1 MPTTKQR
8 LLQAYKSGDMAS
20 LRGLAQQMRAI
31 EHRANKLRVVTPVAV
46 PEPLPL
52 PPPEPVVRREEL
64 VRVIEKTM
72 APDEQIL
79 ELQRQKELAE
89 IELRRVQAVAVQNE
103 QAVALY
109 WATVLEGDAKNRA
122 AMASVVQGLGDAVA
136 GMQDTMRQFQTTID
150 SLIAANAAS
159 AKRAA
164 EALAKPKRIIRENG
178 RIVGIETGS
187 NL

>member
-1 MPTTKQR
+1 MPTTKPR
-8 LLQAYKSGDMAS
+8 LLQAYKSGDMVS

-31 EHRANKLRVVTPVAV
+31 EHRANKLRVVTPVVAL
-46 PEPLPL
+46 EP
-52 PPPEPVVRREEL
+52 PPKPEPVVKREEL

-122 AMASVVQGLGDAVA
+122 AMASVVQGLGEAVA
-136 GMQDTMRQFQTTID
+136 GMQDTMQQFQATID

-187 NL
+187 NS

>member
-1 MPTTKQR
+1 MSTTKQR
-8 LLQAYKSGDMAS
+8 LLQAYKSGDMVS

-31 EHRANKLRVVTPVAV
+31 EHRANKLRVVTPVVA
-46 PEPLPL
+46 PEP
-52 PPPEPVVRREEL
+52 PPKPEPVVKREEL

-122 AMASVVQGLGDAVA
+122 AMASVVQGLGEAVA
-136 GMQDTMRQFQTTID
+136 GMQDTMQQFQTTID

-187 NL
+187 NS

>member
-1 MPTTKQR
+1 VATTKDR
-8 LLQAYKSGDMAS
+8 LLQAYRKGDMTA
-20 LRGLAQQMRAI
+20 LRNMAQQMRAI
-31 EHRANKLRVVTPVAV
+31 EHRANRLRVVTPVAL
-46 PEPLPL
+46 PEPPK
-52 PPPEPVVRREEL
+52 PAPEPVVKREEL

-122 AMASVVQGLGDAVA
+122 AMAQVVQGLGDAVA
-136 GMQDTMRQFQTTID
+136 GMQDTMRQFQSTID
-150 SLIAANAAS
+150 SLIAANAES

-164 EALAKPKRIIRENG
+164 EALARPKRVIRENG
-178 RIVGIETGS
+178 RIVGIEIGS
-187 NL
+187 KS

>member
-1 MPTTKQR
+1 MPTTKQK

-31 EHRANKLRVVTPVAV
+31 EHRANKLRVVTSVAV
-46 PEPLPL
+46 PEPPK
-52 PPPEPVVRREEL
+52 PAPEPAVRREEL

-122 AMASVVQGLGDAVA
+122 AMAEVVQGLAEAVA
-136 GMQDTMRQFQTTID
+136 GMQDTMRQFQATID

-187 NL
+187 NS